1 MAFTQTREV
10 QTSPKALIKIL
21 IGAAWLDGKI
31 KLEERKFLCDLAK
44 HHQLAQDPEIY
55 PLLHELKSITPGE
68 CDRCIK
74 EYLGPH
80 PTAEA
85 IHDLLEQLSALAYCD
100 GDVCNEEA
108 ILLMRLQS
116 LESHALSH
124 PHTPLAHKAADL
136 IRRLYHQWIAVLDGD
151 HLH

>member
-1 MAFTQTREV
+1 MAFTQTRQI
-10 QTSPKALIKIL
+10 QTSPKALVKIL
-21 IGAAWLDGKI
+21 IGAARLDGKI
-31 KLEERKFLCDLAK
+31 KLEEHQFLCNLAQRY
-44 HHQLAQDPEIY
+44 QLSQDPEIY
-55 PLLHELKSITPGE
+55 PLLHELKTITPAE

-74 EYLGPH
+74 DYLGPH
-80 PTAEA
+80 PTATE

-116 LESHALSH
+116 LESHAISH
-124 PHTPLAHKAADL
+124 PHTPLTHKAADL
-136 IRRLYHQWIAVLDGD
+136 IRRLYHRWIAVLDGD

>member
-1 MAFTQTREV
+1 MAFTQTRQI

-31 KLEERKFLCDLAK
+31 KLEERQFLCNLAK
-44 HHQLAQDPEIY
+44 QYQLSQDPEIY
-55 PLLHELKSITPGE
+55 PLLHELKSITPNE

-74 EYLGPH
+74 EYLGPR
-80 PTAEA
+80 PTAGA

-116 LESHALSH
+116 LETHALSH
-124 PHTPLAHKAADL
+124 PHTPLTHKAADL